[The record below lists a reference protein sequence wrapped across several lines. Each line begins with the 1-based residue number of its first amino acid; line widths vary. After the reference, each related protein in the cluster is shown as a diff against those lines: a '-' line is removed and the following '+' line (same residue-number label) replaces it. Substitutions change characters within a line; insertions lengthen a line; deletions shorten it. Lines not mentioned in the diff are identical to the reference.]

1 MQQLSRKI
9 CLFLFLT
16 AVLSGRAN
24 ELGTLVGAITGTI
37 LLWPLYVRLTTGRSA
52 GRSHRVAAEEE
63 REEVVSR

>member
-37 LLWPLYVRLTTGRSA
+37 LLWPLYERLTTGRPA
-52 GRSHRVAAEEE
+52 GRSQRVAAEEV

>member
-37 LLWPLYVRLTTGRSA
+37 LVWPLYERLTTGRPA
-52 GRSHRVAAEEE
+52 GRSLRAAAEEE
-63 REEVVSR
+63 RQEAASR

>member
-24 ELGTLVGAITGTI
+24 ELGTLVGAIAGTI
-37 LLWPLYVRLTTGRSA
+37 LLWPLYERFTSGRRTGPPQRL
-52 GRSHRVAAEEE
+52 AADEE
-63 REEVVSR
+63 RVEVTPR

>member
-24 ELGTLVGAITGTI
+24 ELGTLVGAITGTL
-37 LLWPLYVRLTTGRSA
+37 LLWPLYERLTTGRSA
-52 GRSHRVAAEEE
+52 GRAQRVAAEEE
-63 REEVVSR
+63 REEVASR

>member
-37 LLWPLYVRLTTGRSA
+37 LLWPLYERLTTGCRAVRSQ
-52 GRSHRVAAEEE
+52 RVAAEEE
-63 REEVVSR
+63 RQEAASR

>member
-16 AVLSGRAN
+16 AALSGRAS

-37 LLWPLYVRLTTGRSA
+37 LLWPLYERFVSGRPAAKSRAITA
-52 GRSHRVAAEEE
+52 GEE
-63 REEVVSR
+63 RDQAASR

>member
-37 LLWPLYVRLTTGRSA
+37 LLWPLYERFTTGRPS
-52 GRSHRVAAEEE
+52 GRSQRAAAEEE
-63 REEVVSR
+63 REEVASR

>member
-24 ELGTLVGAITGTI
+24 ELGTLVGAVTGTI
-37 LLWPLYVRLTTGRSA
+37 LLWPLYERFTTGRTVGES
-52 GRSHRVAAEEE
+52 RTVASEEE
-63 REEVVSR
+63 RDQAASR

>member
-16 AVLSGRAN
+16 AVLSGRTS

-37 LLWPLYVRLTTGRSA
+37 LLWPLYERFTTGRPS
-52 GRSHRVAAEEE
+52 GRSQRGAAEEE
-63 REEVVSR
+63 LEEVASR

>member
-1 MQQLSRKI
+1 MHQLIRKI

-37 LLWPLYVRLTTGRSA
+37 LLWPLYERFISGWPSRKSQ
-52 GRSHRVAAEEE
+52 RVAAEEE
-63 REEVVSR
+63 REEAASR

>member
-9 CLFLFLT
+9 CMFLFLT
-16 AVLSGRAN
+16 AVLSGRAS

-37 LLWPLYVRLTTGRSA
+37 LLWPLYERLTTGRPA
-52 GRSHRVAAEEE
+52 ARSQRVAAEEE